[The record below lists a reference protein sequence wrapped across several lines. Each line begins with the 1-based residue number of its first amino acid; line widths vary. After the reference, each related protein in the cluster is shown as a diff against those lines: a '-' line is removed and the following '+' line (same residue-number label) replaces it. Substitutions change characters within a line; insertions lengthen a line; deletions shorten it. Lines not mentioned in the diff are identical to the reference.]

1 MSSGWSLVVGCWLGS
16 LPARESG
23 KPELISG
30 ADRLVCCMAGQVYK
44 TGMGATNSVVQRA
57 CVAEASLP
65 ARKSGKPE
73 SVNSG
78 AGGSALCKVGRVGDE
93 AGLHT
98 SSWCRLVIWL

>member
-1 MSSGWSLVVGCWLGS
+1 MCC
-16 LPARESG
+16 
-23 KPELISG
+23 G
-30 ADRLVCCMAGQVYK
+30 ASQVDDETGLDATDCFANRLDAV
-44 TGMGATNSVVQRA
+44 
-57 CVAEASLP
+57 ASLP

-98 SSWCRLVIWL
+98 SSWCRLVIWLAKSQS

>member
-1 MSSGWSLVVGCWLGS
+1 MSSGWSSVVGCWLVS

-23 KPELISG
+23 KPGLISG
-30 ADRLVCCMAGQVYK
+30 ADRLVCCKASQVCDK
-44 TGMGATNSVVQRA
+44 SGMDATNSVVQRA

-78 AGGSALCKVGRVGDE
+78 AGGSALCKVGR

-98 SSWCRLVIWL
+98 SSWCRLVIWLA